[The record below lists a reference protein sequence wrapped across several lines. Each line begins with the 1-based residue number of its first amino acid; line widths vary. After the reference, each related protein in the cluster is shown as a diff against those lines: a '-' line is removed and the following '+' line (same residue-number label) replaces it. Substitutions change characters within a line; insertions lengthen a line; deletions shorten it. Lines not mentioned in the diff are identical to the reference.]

1 MKRITFNVKDFT
13 PVVNKAMGVINGKG
27 SLSIFNDLVIKSKN
41 GENAI
46 IRSSDGEVWITQRA
60 ELVKQDDFEE
70 VCFAVNAGDFA
81 SILKTLA
88 GNVVTITIDEGSQTI
103 VGTYEN
109 GDFRLPYDDASVFPL
124 PSDGSEQ
131 CSRLSVGAQ
140 KILSA
145 IDNTRFAASTSEVHK
160 VLNGIRF
167 NMTGSGIE
175 TEATDMV
182 VMSVY
187 TDTTVDVSDLNG
199 GFTLPNKTANVVSRM
214 LADVQDDV
222 VVSYNDRVVI
232 FENESFKMVSR
243 LQEGSFPQCSRVI
256 RPDSEIMV
264 TICKKDLQ
272 NALRRVIPMSDTAS
286 QVILFTFENNCLT
299 ISAEDVVFSKAGK
312 EKVKCNYDGER
323 FCIGFKGSRIAEMLS
338 VVDYE
343 NVVFGMESPKKP
355 AMVTPEV
362 NNDGIVHSMLLM
374 PVAINMQTANS

>member
-27 SLSIFNDLVIKSKN
+27 SLNIFNDLVIKSKN
-41 GENAI
+41 GEHAI

-60 ELVKQDDFEE
+60 ELVKQEDFEE
-70 VCFAVNAGDFA
+70 VCFAVNASDFV

-88 GNVVTITIDEGSQTI
+88 GNVVTITVDEETQTI

-109 GDFRLPYDDASVFPL
+109 GDFRLPYDDASVFPM
-124 PSDGSEQ
+124 PSDGTEK

-175 TEATDMV
+175 AEATDMV

-199 GFTLPNKTANVVSRM
+199 GFTLPHKTANVVSRM
-214 LADVQDDV
+214 LADVQDDI

-243 LQEGSFPQCSRVI
+243 LQEGVFPQCSRVI
-256 RPDSEIMV
+256 RPVSDIMV
-264 TICKKDLQ
+264 TVCKKDLQ

-286 QVILFTFENNCLT
+286 QVILFSFEGNFLT

-312 EKVKCNYDGER
+312 EKVKCDYDGER
-323 FCIGFKGSRIAEMLS
+323 FDIGFKGSRIAEMLS

-343 NVVFGMESPKKP
+343 NVVFGLESSQKP

-362 NNDGIVHSMLLM
+362 NDDGLVHSMLLM
-374 PVAINMQTANS
+374 PVVINMPNANS